1 MMRQMRE
8 ATKPIMLLAAIAFVG
23 LMVFQWG
30 MDITGRSGG
39 SLGEIGSV
47 NGDAVM
53 YEDYMAVYRRLYD
66 QVQRSQEE
74 LISSQQNSEI
84 EDAAFE
90 ELVNQILIRQEL
102 ERRGITVSDREISQA
117 AQISPPEEFRATFT
131 DESGGFDLAAYQSY
145 LASMPPEQLLI
156 LESYYRDVIPRG
168 KLLRQVSSGIFVS
181 DGELWQR
188 YRDQNEQ
195 AEIRYIPFDPANRY
209 PADDFTISE
218 ADIEAYYDA
227 NQDEFEVPARA
238 TIEVV
243 VLDKTPTPADT
254 AAMEQRAAEIRQE
267 ILDGGDFAEIAERE
281 STDQASAAVGGDLG
295 VFPKDFMIPAF
306 DSVAFSAPIGEV
318 VGPVKSPYGYHV
330 IEVQDRWAMDSVQAR
345 HVLIDVRRTDDS
357 EIALPTLADSLEDL
371 SESMGLAEAAA
382 AAGLSTSTLDISR
395 DFPFVAGAGQ
405 VSEGADWLFEEASP
419 GDVSP
424 VFETPTAF
432 YAMEL
437 ISAEEEGVL
446 PLEDARP
453 SVEATLLLERQ
464 MERSREEAGT
474 ALQRIRG
481 GEPFVNVASDL
492 GLEVRSAGPFART
505 DFVPGIGR
513 QNAALGAAFGLDQS
527 GEVSEVV
534 STATN
539 TFLIELVERAP
550 ADSLAWQQQIP
561 TQRQAVVSTLQQQRL
576 QEWITALRDA
586 ARVVDRRDIVL
597 QPQDPDAVQM
607 PPVF

>member
-1 MMRQMRE
+1 
-8 ATKPIMLLAAIAFVG
+8 
-23 LMVFQWG
+23 
-30 MDITGRSGG
+30 
-39 SLGEIGSV
+39 
-47 NGDAVM
+47 
-53 YEDYMAVYRRLYD
+53 
-66 QVQRSQEE
+66 
-74 LISSQQNSEI
+74 
-84 EDAAFE
+84 
-90 ELVNQILIRQEL
+90 
-102 ERRGITVSDREISQA
+102 
-117 AQISPPEEFRATFT
+117 
-131 DESGGFDLAAYQSY
+131 
-145 LASMPPEQLLI
+145 
-156 LESYYRDVIPRG
+156 
-168 KLLRQVSSGIFVS
+168 
-181 DGELWQR
+181 
-188 YRDQNEQ
+188 
-195 AEIRYIPFDPANRY
+195 
-209 PADDFTISE
+209 
-218 ADIEAYYDA
+218 
-227 NQDEFEVPARA
+227 
-238 TIEVV
+238 
-243 VLDKTPTPADT
+243 
-254 AAMEQRAAEIRQE
+254 
-267 ILDGGDFAEIAERE
+267 
-281 STDQASAAVGGDLG
+281 
-295 VFPKDFMIPAF
+295 
-306 DSVAFSAPIGEV
+306 V

-357 EIALPTLADSLEDL
+357 EIALLTLADSLEDL